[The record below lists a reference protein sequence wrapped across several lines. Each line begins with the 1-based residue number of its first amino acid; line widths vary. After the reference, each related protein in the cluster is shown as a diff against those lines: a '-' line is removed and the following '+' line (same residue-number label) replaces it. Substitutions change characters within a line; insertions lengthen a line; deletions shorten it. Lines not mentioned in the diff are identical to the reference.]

1 MPYVD
6 ENLTSRNVITIKQG
20 EAKSIGFTVLA
31 GEVPMDL
38 TDWTISFEVKKQP
51 YETVEPFISKNITTT
66 SDPAID
72 GMITNPNGGQFKVRL
87 NEEDTGYPVGK
98 YYLIITL
105 MGGIDDS
112 KDIVSSQCCQTA
124 IFRICKQ

>member
-31 GEVPMDL
+31 GGVPMDL

-51 YETVEPFISKNITTT
+51 YETV
-66 SDPAID
+66 D
-72 GMITNPNGGQFKVRL
+72 L
-87 NEEDTGYPVGK
+87 
-98 YYLIITL
+98 
-105 MGGIDDS
+105 
-112 KDIVSSQCCQTA
+112 
-124 IFRICKQ
+124 RI